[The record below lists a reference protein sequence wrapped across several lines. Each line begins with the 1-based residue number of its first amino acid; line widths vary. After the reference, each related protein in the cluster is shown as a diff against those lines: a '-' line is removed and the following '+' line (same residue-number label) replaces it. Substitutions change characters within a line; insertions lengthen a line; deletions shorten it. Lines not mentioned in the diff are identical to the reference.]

1 MEFIWICGKKVVS
14 LGWLWVGVFQYF
26 EDFTSHSDADM
37 RIIQK
42 KVVKSLDISGII
54 RIFTM

>member
-1 MEFIWICGKKVVS
+1 
-14 LGWLWVGVFQYF
+14 LWVGVFQYI

-42 KVVKSLDISGII
+42 KVVKSLDISNIF

>member
-1 MEFIWICGKKVVS
+1 MSFIWPYGKKVVS

-26 EDFTSHSDADM
+26 EDFTSHSDAEL

-42 KVVKSLDISGII
+42 KVVKSLDISNIF